1 MKGKE
6 KSAALKTYQQ
16 LFEWNM
22 RGETKGYKR
31 SNNVQP
37 SNLHNIF
44 DPDICIQMGQ

>member
-16 LFEWNM
+16 LFKWYWYG
-22 RGETKGYKR
+22 RLGGYKR

-44 DPDICIQMGQ
+44 DPDISIQMG